1 MGFAG
6 AAVDRW
12 VAARNR
18 LLAAPAFQRFAVSFP
33 PFRPIARQRSRQ
45 LFDLLA
51 GFAYSQ
57 VLYATVKLGLI
68 EMLAER
74 ALPLTALSQRT
85 GWPAER
91 LERLLKAAASL
102 QVLGRTS
109 TGDYTLGIHGAAL
122 AGNPWIAR
130 FITHHHLLYED
141 LADPLALLSGE
152 KKDNKLK
159 DFWNYSST
167 PHAAEYTALMAGAG
181 ADPTPDR
188 SRGRSR
194 PRQARR
200 QRRHPWRLVP
210 DRRAPQGSG
219 CRHPHPHRA

>member
-74 ALPLTALSQRT
+74 ALPLDCGQTISAPVIVGIMTAALDVGDRRCVGLAVRGHGAPSIAPPSAR
-85 GWPAER
+85 R
-91 LERLLKAAASL
+91 AAAPASAPGPIG
-102 QVLGRTS
+102 GR
-109 TGDYTLGIHGAAL
+109 
-122 AGNPWIAR
+122 
-130 FITHHHLLYED
+130 
-141 LADPLALLSGE
+141 
-152 KKDNKLK
+152 
-159 DFWNYSST
+159 
-167 PHAAEYTALMAGAG
+167 
-181 ADPTPDR
+181 
-188 SRGRSR
+188 
-194 PRQARR
+194 
-200 QRRHPWRLVP
+200 
-210 DRRAPQGSG
+210 
-219 CRHPHPHRA
+219 